1 MSSVIC
7 RRATYKSLRPQL
19 PKTARQLDDR
29 LACVHIEDEY
39 VTVSAA
45 ALRDWLQVVDS
56 ASFWFETVDLP
67 ATPTIYKVRSA
78 PARRYRC
85 LVAWAWPDTTARFYP
100 QLYAADKVWEVYL

>member
-1 MSSVIC
+1 MSAVTC
-7 RRATYKSLRPQL
+7 TRATYKSLKSQL
-19 PKTARQLDDR
+19 PKTGRQFADR

-45 ALRDWLQVVDS
+45 ALRDWVKIMDS

-67 ATPTIYKVRSA
+67 ATPAIHKVKSA

-85 LVAWAWPDTTARFYP
+85 LVAWAWPDTIARFYP
-100 QLYAADKVWEVYL
+100 QVYVADRTTEVYL